1 MESKPK
7 RVMSE
12 EALAKLAIAREK
24 ANAKRKELAAQRNE
38 EKEQLVQEKLEAS
51 KIERAA
57 KVNASAEKEAKR
69 RISLDAERPAQD
81 AERPRAVAEP
91 GIPELCDQGSSI
103 ALGSEATAS
112 KAKQKTK
119 RESIV
124 IERDESDSSED
135 DVRDARVYFVRK
147 NKDRS
152 MPQVV
157 APPEIRPKT
166 PDPLDGIYRQ
176 MFGGSSNFI

>member
-1 MESKPK
+1 M
-7 RVMSE
+7 VIN
-12 EALAKLAIAREK
+12 LAGNEVLSTVAGPSLA
-24 ANAKRKELAAQRNE
+24 NFVTDGMGGCQF
-38 EKEQLVQEKLEAS
+38 QLQD
-51 KIERAA
+51 
-57 KVNASAEKEAKR
+57 
-69 RISLDAERPAQD
+69 ISR
-81 AERPRAVAEP
+81 
-91 GIPELCDQGSSI
+91 
-103 ALGSEATAS
+103 
-112 KAKQKTK
+112 

-176 MFGGSSNFI
+176 MFGSTNFL

>member
-81 AERPRAVAEP
+81 AERPRTVAEP
-91 GIPELCDQGSSI
+91 CDQGSLI
-103 ALGSEATAS
+103 ATAS

-135 DVRDARVYFVRK
+135 DVRDAHVYFVRK
-147 NKDRS
+147 NKDRTT
-152 MPQVV
+152 PQVV

-166 PDPLDGIYRQ
+166 PDPLDGIYKK
-176 MFGGSSNFI
+176 MFQGSVNYI

>member
-69 RISLDAERPAQD
+69 RIS
-81 AERPRAVAEP
+81 AVAEP
-91 GIPELCDQGSSI
+91 GIPEPSDQGSSV

-112 KAKQKTK
+112 KTKQKTK

-152 MPQVV
+152 TPQVV
-157 APPEIRPKT
+157 APPKIRPKT

-176 MFGGSSNFI
+176 MFVGSVNYI

>member
-1 MESKPK
+1 MEPKPK

-12 EALAKLAIAREK
+12 DALQKLAIAREK
-24 ANAKRKELAAQRNE
+24 ANAKRKELAAQRHE
-38 EKEQLVQEKLEAS
+38 EKENLVQEKLEAS
-51 KIERAA
+51 KAERAA

-69 RISLDAERPAQD
+69 RIVAQD
-81 AERPRAVAEP
+81 APRPRTVVE
-91 GIPELCDQGSSI
+91 CDQGSLI
-103 ALGSEATAS
+103 ATAS
-112 KAKQKTK
+112 KTKQKTK

-147 NKDRS
+147 NKA
-152 MPQVV
+152 PQVV
-157 APPEIRPKT
+157 APPIEAEIRPKT

-176 MFGGSSNFI
+176 MFGGSVNYI

>member
-1 MESKPK
+1 MEPKPK

-12 EALAKLAIAREK
+12 DALQKLAIAREK
-24 ANAKRKELAAQRNE
+24 ANAKRKELAAQRHE
-38 EKEQLVQEKLEAS
+38 EKENLVQEKIEAS
-51 KIERAA
+51 KAERAA

-69 RISLDAERPAQD
+69 RIS
-81 AERPRAVAEP
+81 AVAEP
-91 GIPELCDQGSSI
+91 GIPEPSDQGSSV

-112 KAKQKTK
+112 KTKQKTK

-147 NKDRS
+147 NKERS

-166 PDPLDGIYRQ
+166 PDPLDGIYKK
-176 MFGGSSNFI
+176 MFQGSVNYI

>member
-1 MESKPK
+1 MDPKPK

-24 ANAKRKELAAQRNE
+24 ANAKRKELAAQRHE
-38 EKEQLVQEKLEAS
+38 EKENLVQEKIEAS
-51 KIERAA
+51 KAERAA

-69 RISLDAERPAQD
+69 RIST
-81 AERPRAVAEP
+81 VAEP
-91 GIPELCDQGSSI
+91 CDQGSLI
-103 ALGSEATAS
+103 ATAS

-147 NKDRS
+147 NKDRTT
-152 MPQVV
+152 PQVV

-166 PDPLDGIYRQ
+166 PDPLDGIYKK
-176 MFGGSSNFI
+176 MFQGSVNYI

>member
-12 EALAKLAIAREK
+12 EALAKLALAREK
-24 ANAKRKELAAQRNE
+24 ANAKRKELAAQRHE
-38 EKEQLVQEKLEAS
+38 EKENLVQEKMEAVQKS
-51 KIERAA
+51 RSEKICIL
-57 KVNASAEKEAKR
+57 AEKEAKR
-69 RISLDAERPAQD
+69 RLVAQD
-81 AERPRAVAEP
+81 APRPRTVVE
-91 GIPELCDQGSSI
+91 CDQESSV
-103 ALGSEATAS
+103 ALGREATSAS
-112 KAKQKTK
+112 KTKQKR

-124 IERDESDSSED
+124 IERDESDSSSED

-147 NKDRS
+147 NKT
-152 MPQVV
+152 PQVV
-157 APPEIRPKT
+157 APPIEAEIRPKT